1 MTCESTLRGN
11 PETEKGKDTC
21 KDATLATFKQL
32 AETSFVFCYVERSSV
47 FALDRLGEF

>member
-11 PETEKGKDTC
+11 PENEKGKDTC

-32 AETSFVFCYVERSSV
+32 AETI
-47 FALDRLGEF
+47 FAAPKQAVL